1 MKDEK
6 GFLTMLGF
14 AAKARKVVGGE
25 TPVESFLK
33 QANKVQLLIIATDL
47 AEDRK
52 LQWQKKAETLE
63 IECVEGLDK
72 VTMGTAVGMSPRG
85 VLAILDEQMAKAIC
99 MRV

>member
-33 QANKVQLLIIATDL
+33 QENKVHLLIVAADL

-52 LQWQKKAETLE
+52 IQWQKKAESLA
-63 IECVEGLDK
+63 IDCVEGMDK
-72 VTMGTAVGMSPRG
+72 VTLGTAVGMSPRG
-85 VLAILDEQMAKAIC
+85 VLAILDEQMAKAVRA
-99 MRV
+99 RV